1 MNNKYLVFIIL
12 ALLLTSLLAY
22 ADIKTYDVD
31 INNDG
36 KDELV
41 VVYQQYTFPERTVP
55 YASETI
61 VVVYKRFDFEKI
73 GQFSMPERFDKIEFV
88 SLNKDGVKQIVAW
101 SDSGMHYTN
110 IAIYGYKNGELYEIF
125 ENGSACLVE
134 TDFKAKRPMIKVGR
148 ENWEQEGW
156 CYATGEPLWQVYVWN
171 GKEFVYNKK
180 LSTTPEISEQEATV
194 RFINT
199 VKERMQEIDSWH
211 NKAIELRK
219 EGKYNEAESLFKKI
233 ITAEPTNPN
242 AHFDLGNVYF
252 FEKRYNDALDY
263 YNKSIDL
270 GLDSEYI
277 ATYYYMSSLC
287 YIGLGNNKEAIAYLK
302 KCLKA
307 NPNYENAKELLE
319 LVEEAHK
326 NGEKLNIEEEPIK
339 SKVKGIF
346 A

>member
-1 MNNKYLVFIIL
+1 
-12 ALLLTSLLAY
+12 
-22 ADIKTYDVD
+22 
-31 INNDG
+31 
-36 KDELV
+36 
-41 VVYQQYTFPERTVP
+41 
-55 YASETI
+55 
-61 VVVYKRFDFEKI
+61 
-73 GQFSMPERFDKIEFV
+73 
-88 SLNKDGVKQIVAW
+88 
-101 SDSGMHYTN
+101 MHYTN